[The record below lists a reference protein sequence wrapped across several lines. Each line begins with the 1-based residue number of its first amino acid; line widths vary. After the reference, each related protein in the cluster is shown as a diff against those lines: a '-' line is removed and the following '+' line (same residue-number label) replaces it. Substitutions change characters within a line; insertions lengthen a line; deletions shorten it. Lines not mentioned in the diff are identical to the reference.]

1 MAFDPDAFTR
11 CDRSAVWQGRRP
23 PCEVFAPGSNAR
35 ATLQGDG
42 TWRGPLLVLADR
54 GTGSA
59 AEDFVAWLQQ
69 NRVATVVGARTAGA
83 GCGYVNGGDPVRLR
97 VVPVDVWMPNCA
109 RFLDNGTNEIEGLAP
124 DVPLDLQEA
133 DRAATALARLLG

>member
-1 MAFDPDAFTR
+1 M
-11 CDRSAVWQGRRP
+11 
-23 PCEVFAPGSNAR
+23 
-35 ATLQGDG
+35 
-42 TWRGPLLVLADR
+42 LADR

-83 GCGYVNGGDPVRLR
+83 GCGYVNGGDPVRLQ

-124 DVPLDLQEA
+124 DVPLDLRDKE
-133 DRAATALARLLG
+133 RAATALTRLLG